1 MSDDDAFDASDASD
15 VEAPAAPTSAA
26 KKGRVVKPLSKKK
39 LRDFQATH
47 ENRGVCYISRLPP
60 YLKPSALREMLSGMG
75 TEVLRIYLALEEQS
89 LRAKRV
95 KSGGNKKKS
104 YTEGWV
110 EFADKKRALR
120 ISRTLNNTP
129 MATPGKRRSFY
140 ASDLWNIKYLHKFKW
155 SNLTEKVSYEARV
168 KQDKMRAEITQAK
181 KETSFYLKKVGQA
194 KAIDAME
201 ARKKKKA
208 AAKAEAEGGAAAG
221 EALAAGADGAKRKKR
236 SRDEAATATTAA
248 AAPAAQSEADGL
260 QEIRRRFKQRKVAPN
275 SGGAGAAHV
284 DARLLM
290 KSMLG

>member
-1 MSDDDAFDASDASD
+1 MAEDDASDASD
-15 VEAPAAPTSAA
+15 VETHAAPISAA
-26 KKGRVVKPLSKKK
+26 KKGRVVKPLSKAK
-39 LRDFQATH
+39 LQKFQASH

-75 TEVLRIYLALEEQS
+75 TEVLRIYLAPEEQS

-140 ASDLWNIKYLHKFKW
+140 ANDLWNIKYLHKFKW

-168 KQDKMRAEITQAK
+168 KQDKMRAELTQAK

-201 ARKKKKA
+201 ARKKKRA
-208 AAKAEAEGGAAAG
+208 AAQAAEGEGGAAVG
-221 EALAAGADGAKRKKR
+221 DSLASADGAKRKKR
-236 SRDEAATATTAA
+236 PRDEAATAATAPAVTAA
-248 AAPAAQSEADGL
+248 QGEADGL
-260 QEIRRRFKQRKVAPN
+260 KEIRRRFKQRKLAPN
-275 SGGAGAAHV
+275 SGSGERV
-284 DARLLM
+284 DARLL